1 MASRPDAKISWG
13 EQAAEISNAVVK
25 LFSEYY
31 GRGPTQSKT
40 YIYDDF
46 VTCVLKDTMTTVE
59 RTLAEC
65 GQRDLVREVRLAF
78 QTEMSENFTSAVERI
93 TGRKVI
99 NYQSQITFDPEY
111 CFEVF
116 VLEPPAGGEPEP
128 PTSAA

>member
-1 MASRPDAKISWG
+1 MADDVGNQAGGG
-13 EQAAEISNAVVK
+13 EQAADISNAVVK

-31 GRGPTQSKT
+31 GRGPTRSKT

-46 VTCVLKDTMTTVE
+46 VTCVLQDTMTTVE
-59 RTLAEC
+59 RTLVAC
-65 GQRDLVREVRLAF
+65 GRRDLVREVRLTF
-78 QTEMSENFTSAVERI
+78 QTEMADSFTSAVQRI

-116 VLEPPAGGEPEP
+116 VLEPPGGGDPGP
-128 PTSAA
+128 